1 VREDLQDAWEAF
13 CELHAARGR
22 GFGIEPISASDV
34 QAWLRIHSIPRWRWQ
49 WFWRL
54 IQACDR
60 VVIRQESKHAKSKAD
75 S

>member
-1 VREDLQDAWEAF
+1 MDVWEAF

-22 GFGIEPISASDV
+22 GFGIEPISANDTL
-34 QAWLRIHSIPRWRWQ
+34 AWLRINSIARWRWQ

-60 VVIRQESKHAKSKAD
+60 VVLKQEVKHAKSKTDA
-75 S
+75 